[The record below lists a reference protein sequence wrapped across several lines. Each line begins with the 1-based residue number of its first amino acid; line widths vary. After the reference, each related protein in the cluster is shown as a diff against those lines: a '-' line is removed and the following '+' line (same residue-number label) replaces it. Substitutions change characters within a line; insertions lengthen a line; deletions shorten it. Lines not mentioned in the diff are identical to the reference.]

1 MIASLPSTL
10 RTSTPAEGLDLA
22 RRLAAQVL
30 ASLPATDTMPDHLKT
45 FPASRPA
52 PEMVTAIYFHAISLT
67 NAGWN
72 DGHSG

>member
-1 MIASLPSTL
+1 MIAALPPTL

-30 ASLPATDTMPDHLKT
+30 TALPAADGMADHLKT

-52 PEMVTAIYFHAISLT
+52 PEMVTAVYFHAISLA
-67 NAGWN
+67 NAGWSQ
-72 DGHSG
+72 GR